1 MLNIEI
7 VLLNLE
13 NQINTI
19 QSQLMNSSDPK
30 ALMELSIALNAHVQ
44 SWVILKDARDK
55 ANPYLAG
62 TMPTV
67 IPYQTGA

>member
-44 SWVILKDARDK
+44 SWVNLKDARDVLK
-55 ANPYLAG
+55 LRQLGATA
-62 TMPTV
+62 